1 LSAGSEVKIRLC
13 TFRSHA
19 SHARTLLASSCL
31 GQLFH
36 VPHCLTGAHNHMLRA
51 TLHVKV
57 LFCIPSFCPLA
68 MLSALLTRLSSGVL
82 PAALRR
88 WYTFDMLPV
97 SGTRPSCSCIRRAWF
112 FDSCCSCSAVSS
124 DRSLEFSL
132 DWLLLKVLRILF
144 DALVFREDG
153 EEAGGEAGSAG
164 STDEWPIPPSM
175 EDRSMPSRAIGL
187 LVGRSRGACRSSTA
201 VKLMVSS
208 LGLPCRGIMVRRSAA
223 RVCCM
228 GGDRGL

>member
-1 LSAGSEVKIRLC
+1 VLLHLQITCTSRAHSAC
-13 TFRSHA
+13 TR
-19 SHARTLLASSCL
+19 
-31 GQLFH
+31 QLFH
-36 VPHCLTGAHNHMLRA
+36 VPHCLTGPHNHMLRA
-51 TLHVKV
+51 MLHVKV
-57 LFCIPSFCPLA
+57 LFCVPSFCPLA
-68 MLSALLTRLSSGVL
+68 TLSALLTRLSSGVL
-82 PAALRR
+82 PGALRR
-88 WYTFDMLPV
+88 WYTFDMP
-97 SGTRPSCSCIRRAWF
+97 
-112 FDSCCSCSAVSS
+112 CCSCSAVSS

-132 DWLLLKVLRILF
+132 DWLLLKVLKILF

-164 STDEWPIPPSM
+164 RAEWPIPPSM

-187 LVGRSRGACRSSTA
+187 LMGRSRGACRSSTA

>member
-1 LSAGSEVKIRLC
+1 MLLHLQITCTSRAHSAC
-13 TFRSHA
+13 TR
-19 SHARTLLASSCL
+19 
-31 GQLFH
+31 QLFH
-36 VPHCLTGAHNHMLRA
+36 VPHCLTSPRNHMLCA
-51 TLHVKV
+51 MLHVKV
-57 LFCIPSFCPLA
+57 LVCVPSFCPLA
-68 MLSALLTRLSSGVL
+68 TLSALLTKLSSGVL
-82 PAALRR
+82 PGALRR

-112 FDSCCSCSAVSS
+112 FDSSCSCSAVPS

-132 DWLLLKVLRILF
+132 DWLLLKVLKILF

-164 STDEWPIPPSM
+164 RAEWPIPPSM

-187 LVGRSRGACRSSTA
+187 LMGRSRGACRSSTA
-201 VKLMVSS
+201 VRLMVSS